1 MRVCVRERSVL
12 FHNTVNCQHYIQCW
26 QSIND
31 CMEHLWNTTGR
42 EKEKHPQT
50 FLSHCH
56 SVHHELHVT
65 WHSIK
70 SWPYP
75 WKTSD
80 CLNHGARGVCV
91 CVFFNNFIDVQH
103 VPLQV
108 ILHAPV
114 VLLIHELH
122 NICLDWIQ
130 SFDLVLC
137 VFLVILVVL

>member
-1 MRVCVRERSVL
+1 MPKVIGARGVKLVHEEL
-12 FHNTVNCQHYIQCW
+12 KT
-26 QSIND
+26 
-31 CMEHLWNTTGR
+31 CMEL
-42 EKEKHPQT
+42 
-50 FLSHCH
+50 L
-56 SVHHELHVT
+56 VT
-65 WHSIK
+65 WKI
-70 SWPYP
+70 
-75 WKTSD
+75 D
-80 CLNHGARGVCV
+80 GGGVCV
-91 CVFFNNFIDVQH
+91 CVFFFFFNNFIDVKH